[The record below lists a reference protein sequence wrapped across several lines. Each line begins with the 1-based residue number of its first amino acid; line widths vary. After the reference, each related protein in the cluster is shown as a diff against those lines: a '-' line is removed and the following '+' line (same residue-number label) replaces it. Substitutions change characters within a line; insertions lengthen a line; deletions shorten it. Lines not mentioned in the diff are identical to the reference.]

1 METTVISS
9 QPIIYPSSDGK
20 PMADNTKQFDLITL
34 IKENLAYHFSNDPNI
49 FVAGDLL
56 WYPVEGNPKICTAPD
71 VMIAFGSKK
80 GDRKSYIQHHENG
93 IAPQVVFEIISD
105 SNRQHP
111 MEMLRKFSFYQRFGV
126 EEYYVYDPDLVEL
139 EVFIRKGDYFS
150 EVDPMIFPFKSPLL
164 QITFDIIEDQLFIM
178 YPNGELFKRVGDLKS
193 ELNETKSALNETK
206 SALDNEREKAEKL
219 ADKLRE
225 MGINPEQI

>member
-20 PMADNTKQFDLITL
+20 PIADNTKQFDLITL
-34 IKENLAYHFSNDPNI
+34 IKENLACHFSNDPSV

-56 WYPVEGNPKICTAPD
+56 WYPVEGNTKICRAPD

-80 GDRKSYIQHHENG
+80 RDRKSYIQHQENG

-111 MEMLRKFSFYQRFGV
+111 IEMLRKFSFYQRFGV
-126 EEYYVYDPDLVEL
+126 EEYYVYDPDLIEL
-139 EVFIRKGDYFS
+139 EVFIRKGDYFL
-150 EVDPMIFPFKSPLL
+150 ELDPMIFPFKSPLL
-164 QITFDIIEDQLFIM
+164 QITFDIIEEQLSIM
-178 YPNGELFKRVGDLKS
+178 YPGGELFKRVGDLKS
-193 ELNETKSALNETK
+193 ELNETKLVLNEAK

-225 MGINPEQI
+225 MGINREQI